1 VETPGLAAERKTLHP
16 ASAALKKIGGTMP
29 VEAAVRGLVKGIE
42 HDEAMIIPG
51 LKVKFTCWMH
61 RITPDR
67 LWNALTDAIVAKA
80 LREST

>member
-1 VETPGLAAERKTLHP
+1 
-16 ASAALKKIGGTMP
+16 M
-29 VEAAVRGLVKGIE
+29 KGIE

-80 LREST
+80 LRESP